1 MGQALHMMNGDTVM
15 SKVLNPDNV
24 LSDFVARSLTDDQV
38 VTTLYQS
45 CYMRLPSDVEMQSV
59 RNFLNSEQQAGRPR
73 RRALEGVL
81 WSLLNSKEFQLNH

>member
-1 MGQALHMMNGDTVM
+1 M
-15 SKVLNPDNV
+15 
-24 LSDFVARSLTDDQV
+24 ARSLTDDQA